1 MADDLIQNARNLRKN
16 ATEAE
21 KLLWSRLR
29 NRQLSDLKFKR
40 QHTFPPYILDFF
52 CEQHKLGIELDGGQH
67 NDPVWQ
73 MSDHQRT
80 LFLEG
85 KGITVLRFWNNDVL
99 SNIEGVLETIVN
111 KIPSPQ
117 PSPKGEGVKRILIGE
132 ITTAHGIKGFV
143 KVRAFVEDE
152 TLLEGGDVFTLE
164 SGDSKINL
172 TLKSQMKGDWLAEV
186 KDVADRNAAEALRG
200 TKLYIDRDALPDAD
214 DHEYYIE
221 DLKGLRVVDAA
232 GKEIGTVTDVVN
244 YGAGDLIDIKP
255 ASGDNFYLP
264 FTDDTVLDVDFECG
278 VITAELPEII

>member
-99 SNIEGVLETIVN
+99 GNIEGVTEEIERV
-111 KIPSPQ
+111 IADMPSPDLGKQ
-117 PSPKGEGVKRILIGE
+117 RPALFRPSRGLDRPKSPSRMREGR
-132 ITTAHGIKGFV
+132 F
-143 KVRAFVEDE
+143 
-152 TLLEGGDVFTLE
+152 
-164 SGDSKINL
+164 
-172 TLKSQMKGDWLAEV
+172 
-186 KDVADRNAAEALRG
+186 
-200 TKLYIDRDALPDAD
+200 
-214 DHEYYIE
+214 
-221 DLKGLRVVDAA
+221 
-232 GKEIGTVTDVVN
+232 
-244 YGAGDLIDIKP
+244 
-255 ASGDNFYLP
+255 
-264 FTDDTVLDVDFECG
+264 
-278 VITAELPEII
+278 